1 MLESN
6 IVANAPQP
14 THNYFTIYLTKEE
27 ADEWWREGTGEPLY
41 VDQSKIELPGID
53 TSSFEESETI
63 SKNFIWGLSNT
74 GKVYG
79 TLTMTLIDGKTGK
92 VLIGS
97 PKNDYLD
104 KYDFDMDGR
113 LFRDFA
119 TWVGRPGG
127 RNDGK
132 DFYIYG
138 YGHAKVPVI
147 TK

>member
-1 MLESN
+1 MQMINCFWDRGHL
-6 IVANAPQP
+6 IQLVDGL
-14 THNYFTIYLTKEE
+14 YF
-27 ADEWWREGTGEPLY
+27 R
-41 VDQSKIELPGID
+41 
-53 TSSFEESETI
+53 
-63 SKNFIWGLSNT
+63 
-74 GKVYG
+74 
-79 TLTMTLIDGKTGK
+79 
-92 VLIGS
+92 
-97 PKNDYLD
+97 NDYWG